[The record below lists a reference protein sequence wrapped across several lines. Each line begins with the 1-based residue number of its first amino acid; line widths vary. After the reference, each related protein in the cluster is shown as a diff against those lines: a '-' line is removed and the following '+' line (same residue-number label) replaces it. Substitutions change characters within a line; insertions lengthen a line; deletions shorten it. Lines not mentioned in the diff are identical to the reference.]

1 MAGAEMF
8 ATKTRVAKI
17 FASRFRPSAL
27 TLALFAAFALL
38 ALLTPHT
45 GVDAV
50 VACTALLYRDNKG
63 GVYAGRTLEL
73 PMELP
78 YLLTYLPA
86 GRKVSS
92 AVPGR
97 DPLVFETRH
106 AIVGITVPN
115 GTVADLKLVEG
126 VNEKGLT
133 FSLLAFADAAGP
145 AVSFQKTKAAL
156 AAIDLGVWTLGLF
169 ETTDQVKTALA
180 AQPVLL
186 SALEALHG
194 ARTPFHFIVH
204 DQAGGSLVIEFADG
218 KQNVYDN
225 PIGVMTNGPDFPWHL
240 TNMNN
245 YSYLTNLDRSSGTFG
260 KLNVRQPDSGIA
272 TAGLP
277 ASNTA
282 VGRFVRAAYY
292 AQYAERAAPEAALS
306 ALAHVM
312 NNFDRPKGITVDP
325 RGAGGLEVEG
335 AEPDGEAD
343 TTTEYTSWTS
353 LTDLAGGRFL
363 VRTYAGMNYVS
374 LDFAALKGA
383 DEVKALPL
391 NAVGALPVANVAAE
405 LLAAKL
411 G

>member
-1 MAGAEMF
+1 MF
-8 ATKTRVAKI
+8 TDR
-17 FASRFRPSAL
+17 ASESRSCPPAL
-27 TLALFAAFALL
+27 AMALFAAFLAL
-38 ALLTPHT
+38 ALLTPGS

-78 YLLTYLPA
+78 YLLSYVPA
-86 GRKVSS
+86 GHKVASN
-92 AVPGR
+92 VPGR
-97 DPLVFETRH
+97 AALDFETRH
-106 AIVGITVPN
+106 AILGITVPN
-115 GTVADLKLVEG
+115 GTVEDLKLVEG
-126 VNEKGLT
+126 VNEKGLS
-133 FSLLAFADAAGP
+133 FSLLAFADADGP
-145 AVSFQKTKAAL
+145 AAGFQMTRAAL
-156 AAIDLGVWTLGLF
+156 AAIDLGMWALGLF
-169 ETTDQVKTALA
+169 ETAEEVKTALA

-186 SALEALHG
+186 TALAPLHG

-204 DQAGGSLVIEFADG
+204 DRTGASIVIEFADG
-218 KQNVYDN
+218 RQNVYDN

-245 YSYLTNLDRSSGTFG
+245 YSFLTNLDRSEGSFG
-260 KLNVRQPDSGIA
+260 ALKVRQPDSGIA

-292 AQYAERAAPEAALS
+292 AQYAERATPEAALS
-306 ALAHVM
+306 TLAHIM

-325 RGAGGLEVEG
+325 RSAGGLEMEG
-335 AEPDGEAD
+335 AEPDGESD
-343 TTTEYTSWTS
+343 YQTEYTSWTS

-363 VRTYAGMNYVS
+363 VRTYDGMNYVG
-374 LDFAALKGA
+374 LDFASLTAATAVKVMPLGA
-383 DEVKALPL
+383 AGRAPL
-391 NAVGALPVANVAAE
+391 ADLGAT
-405 LLAAKL
+405 LLAAKA